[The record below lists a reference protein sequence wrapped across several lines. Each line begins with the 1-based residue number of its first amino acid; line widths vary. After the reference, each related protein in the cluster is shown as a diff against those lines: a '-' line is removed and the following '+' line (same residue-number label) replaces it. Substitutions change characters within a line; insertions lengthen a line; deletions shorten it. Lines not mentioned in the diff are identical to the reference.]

1 MKKPI
6 LISMFVMMSLS
17 VSARFV
23 WGFAPVQT
31 KTGPNGELLILC
43 TVENGDTMPM
53 FEMKRLWIYPKRKFK
68 NKQQERQY
76 WRMVRDVKA
85 ALPVVYYIENVIR
98 QTNDTLMSM
107 PTKKQRDKY
116 MAHFEKRIY
125 KQNYDAMSQLT
136 LRQGMLVM
144 RLLDRDID
152 QTSFELIKAY
162 RGWFRAGVYQVF
174 AKFCGAD
181 LKVKFGDGKNDDVYE
196 EIINLVESGQL

>member
-152 QTSFELIKAY
+152 QTSYELIKAY